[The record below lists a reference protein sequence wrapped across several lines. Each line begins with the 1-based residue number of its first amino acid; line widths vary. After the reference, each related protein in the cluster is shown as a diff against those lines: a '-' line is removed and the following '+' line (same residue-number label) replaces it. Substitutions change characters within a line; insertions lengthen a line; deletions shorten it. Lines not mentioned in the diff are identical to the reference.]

1 MKIRELPFSVILEL
15 CRYLDNPTLPNQ
27 SWRGLLAKAP
37 GEGGRKEKS
46 RNRFLMSRLKLRF
59 LGVFA
64 FVELELDLI
73 GCFRA

>member
-37 GEGGRKEKS
+37 GEGERREKS
-46 RNRFLMSRLKLRF
+46 RNRFLMLRLKLRF

>member
-37 GEGGRKEKS
+37 GEARRREKS
-46 RNRFLMSRLKLRF
+46 HSRFLMSRLKLRL

-64 FVELELDLI
+64 FAKLELELI